1 MAQQHTPNDSKTLAK
16 ELLSA
21 FRRAQ
26 GKRQP
31 FEKLYSTIATYAGPH
46 WYGWTAKPSHP
57 EPQAIEVLDSKIRKA
72 VRINRAGML
81 SGVCDPNSPWFGL
94 KFNDPDFQKW
104 SETRRSG
111 QEKAWLQFL
120 ERMYFED
127 LWKAGYYREKA
138 NGFGQKALFGWS
150 ALYLD
155 ESVSGGLRFNTR
167 PLHECYLDRDF
178 NEVVDRFW
186 RSFDMS
192 ARNMA
197 EKWAKDA
204 LPDEVKKCLG
214 GGASKNED
222 QDFHIVHAVV
232 PRRDE
237 DRASRSLLRNGMKFA
252 SYYILNQGEGQIIS
266 EGGYEEMPY
275 IVTRD
280 YQIPGSPYSYSAGS
294 EVLAD
299 VQMLNEMKRCL
310 LESAQ
315 LAGAPP
321 YLVPDDGFVSRFS
334 MKPRAINYYRK
345 DSNTTAADF
354 KPLEVGGDPRFS
366 FELYT
371 DVGNDIDD
379 AFHVQLF
386 QSMQARIAT
395 GSTPTA
401 REVIELAKERMWLL
415 TPALVNEQVE
425 SMEPMF
431 DRLYA
436 IKSRR
441 GEVPPPPFEAE
452 GQEFAPVYKSP
463 LMSAQQEYR
472 VRNILSTYEQAA
484 QIAQLSGDMGVF
496 DNFDHMQATRII
508 ADQRGL
514 PQEVLRGLEDVLGGM
529 KAKAQAAAQMQG
541 MAGVQ
546 QALGQYQGLA
556 KAPEQGSPA
565 EMVMRS
571 LTGGVQ

>member
-1 MAQQHTPNDSKTLAK
+1 MAQQHAPNDSKDLAK
-16 ELLSA
+16 ELLAA
-21 FRRAQ
+21 FKRGQA
-26 GKRQP
+26 KRQP
-31 FEKLYSTIATYAGPH
+31 FEKIYQAISVYAGPH
-46 WYGWTAKPSHP
+46 WFGWTGKPNHP
-57 EPQAIEVLDSKIRKA
+57 QTQDIEVLDSKVRKA
-72 VRINRAGML
+72 VRIYRAGML

-94 KFNDPDFQKW
+94 KFSDPDFQKW
-104 SETRRSG
+104 SENRRSG
-111 QEKAWLQFL
+111 QEKAWLQYL
-120 ERMYFED
+120 ERMYYED

-138 NGFGQKALFGWS
+138 NGFGQKGLFGWS
-150 ALYLD
+150 SLYLD

-186 RSFDMS
+186 RVFSLS

-197 EKWAKDA
+197 EKWGQDI
-204 LPDEVKKCLG
+204 LPAEVKNCLG
-214 GGASKNED
+214 TGKNED
-222 QDFHIVHAVV
+222 TEFEIVHAVV
-232 PRRDE
+232 PRRDQ
-237 DRASRSLLRNGMKFA
+237 DRASRSLLRNGMKYA
-252 SYYILNQGEGQIIS
+252 SYYILNSGEGQVIS

-345 DSNTTAADF
+345 DSSTSAADF

-371 DVGNDIDD
+371 EVSNDIDE
-379 AFHVQLF
+379 AFNVPLF
-386 QSMQARIAT
+386 RSMQSRIAT

-401 REVIELAKERMWLL
+401 REVIELAKERMWEL
-415 TPALVNEQVE
+415 TPSLVNEQVE

-431 DRLYA
+431 DRLFA

-484 QIAQLSGDMGVF
+484 QLAELSGDVSVF

-514 PQEVLRGLEDVLGGM
+514 PQEVLRGLDDVLAGM
-529 KAKAQAAAQMQG
+529 KAKAQAAAQQQG

-546 QALGQYQGLA
+546 QVLGQYQGLA

-565 EMVMRS
+565 EMVMRGMA
-571 LTGGVQ
+571 GGAQ